1 MRSRLFP
8 RLALTGIKKNKKLFV
23 PYILSC
29 IGMVMMY
36 YILHALSYS
45 EVLKNAKGAATVG
58 TTLGLG
64 KYVIAAFSV
73 LFLFYT
79 NSFLTRRRYK
89 EFGLYSILGMG
100 KGGIC
105 RLVVWETLITA
116 GISLVGGLLFGVSLS
131 KFAEFG
137 LFRII
142 GEKADFHF
150 TLSVKSITLTLL
162 IYAAVFAVLLIRALI
177 GVLISNPMELFRSE
191 SSGEKVP
198 KANWVFAVLG
208 VLIIAAAYFIAV
220 TIQSPLQAFLTFFV
234 AVVMVIVATY
244 LLFIAGSVAFCKLL
258 QKNKKYYYKKQHFVS
273 VSSMAYR
280 MKRNGAGLASI
291 CILATM
297 VLVMISASSSLYFGM
312 DDAIRSR
319 FPKDIDLTVR
329 LWATENVTDGAL
341 DEMRTGYD
349 AVFDKYGV
357 VPEDKTDFTYAE
369 ITVYYIGGEMYV
381 SSDESDYYETPFNIN
396 DIITLFFMTDDDY
409 NRLYGTDFSL
419 GENEALIR
427 PMRFDY
433 KYDALS
439 VCENRLSVVGT
450 VDNIPYITMMN
461 DSTPILF
468 VVISD
473 FNVLSP
479 VEETRDQYGYNL
491 LDVCYSYSYNL
502 KSSDAKMSKIFREQ
516 QELICDFDCLTA
528 LSEECGYS
536 YNSSCIA
543 DERADFMMSYGG
555 LFFVSI
561 ILSAV
566 FIFAAAIIIYYKQVS
581 EGYEDSARFE
591 IMRKVGMTKEDIKKS
606 INSQVLTVF
615 FAPLIMAGIHLAFAF
630 PMIWKL
636 LKLFYLDNFTLVL
649 IVTGIAFALFALFYA
664 VIYKATAHTY
674 YTIVAPDEKQ

>member
-1 MRSRLFP
+1 MKFSLFP
-8 RLALTGIKKNKKLFV
+8 RLAWTSIKNNRKLYV
-23 PYILSC
+23 PYLLSAVGMIMMFLIISSLSNSEYIGGMSGGRSLRFIL
-29 IGMVMMY
+29 
-36 YILHALSYS
+36 
-45 EVLKNAKGAATVG
+45 N
-58 TTLGLG
+58 LGQ
-64 KYVIAAFSV
+64 YVIAVFSL

-79 NSFLTRRRYK
+79 NSFLIRRRYK

-208 VLIIAAAYFIAV
+208 VLILAAAYFIAV

-244 LLFIAGSVAFCKLL
+244 LLFIAGSVALCKLL

-369 ITVYYIGGEMYV
+369 IAVYSGKNEIYV
-381 SSDESDYYETPFNIN
+381 SSDESDYYGTPFNVS
-396 DIITLFFMTDDDY
+396 DMVTLFFVTDDDY
-409 NRLYGTDFSL
+409 NRIYGTDFSL
-419 GENEALIR
+419 AENEALVR
-427 PMRFDY
+427 PIRFDY
-433 KYDALS
+433 KHGTLS

-450 VDNIPYITMMN
+450 VNEIPYISTMN
-461 DSTPILF
+461 ESTPILF

-479 VEETRDQYGYNL
+479 VEAMREQYGYSL

-502 KSSDAKMSKIFREQ
+502 KTSDAKMTKICGEQ
-516 QELICDFDCLTA
+516 HALIWEFDCLK
-528 LSEECGYS
+528 EFCDIYGYS
-536 YNSSCIA
+536 YTVACVGS
-543 DERADFMMSYGG
+543 ERADFKLSYGG

-630 PMIWKL
+630 PMIWKM
-636 LKLFYLDNFTLVL
+636 LKLFYLDNLTLVL